1 MSESQARNRYGLRKG
16 LLALVVLGALGLG
29 YFLWSGSGQP
39 PGSEGANQP
48 PGQPVGSRPGQAAG
62 GRPGGPPGMAAMAV
76 PVRVATVEQ
85 GPIQNIFTALGTV
98 TAFNTVTVRSRVDG
112 ELQKIFFADG
122 QKVKAGDLLAQIDPR
137 PYQVQLDQAL
147 GQQAQNL
154 AQLNNARQ
162 DLKRYE
168 QLFRQ
173 NSLARQQLEA
183 QQALVQQYLGA
194 QKTDQANVD
203 SARLQ
208 LEFTQITAPISGRLG
223 LRVVDQGNLISAGS
237 TEGLVVI
244 TQTQPI
250 SVVFSLPQAQLPAVL
265 ERFNQGQTLVV
276 DLFDSAERRLLAT
289 GKLSSID
296 NQIDIATGTVRL
308 KATFENQD
316 ETLFPNQFVNVRLRV
331 STQPDAVIVPTQ
343 AVQQGSAGA
352 FVYLVADD
360 NTVTVQPIVT
370 GTIDGRRVAVV
381 EGVTAGQ
388 RVVTDGVDRL
398 RNGTR
403 VQVIEP

>member
-1 MSESQARNRYGLRKG
+1 MSESQVRNRYGLRKG
-16 LLALVVLGALGLG
+16 LLALVVLGVLALG
-29 YFLWSGSGQP
+29 YFLWGGSGQT
-39 PGSEGANQP
+39 PGPEGTNQA
-48 PGQPVGSRPGQAAG
+48 PGQAGG

-76 PVRVATVEQ
+76 PVRVASVEQ
-85 GPIQNIFTALGTV
+85 GPIQNIFTAVGTV

-112 ELQKIFFADG
+112 ELQKIFFNDG
-122 QKVKAGDLLAQIDPR
+122 QKVKAGDVLAQIDPR

-147 GQQAQNL
+147 GQQAQNI

-208 LEFTQITAPISGRLG
+208 LEFTRITAPISGRLG

-265 ERFNQGQTLVV
+265 ERFNQGQPLAV
-276 DLFDSAERRLLAT
+276 DLFDSAERRVLAT
-289 GKLSSID
+289 GELSSID

-308 KATFENQD
+308 KATFANQD

-331 STQPDAVIVPTQ
+331 STQQDAIIVPTQ

-370 GTIDGRRVAVV
+370 GTVEGRRVAVA
-381 EGVTAGQ
+381 EGLTAGQ

-403 VQVIEP
+403 VQIIEP

>member
-1 MSESQARNRYGLRKG
+1 MSESQSRNRYGLRKG

-39 PGSEGANQP
+39 AGSGGANQA
-48 PGQPVGSRPGQAAG
+48 PGQPAG
-62 GRPGGPPGMAAMAV
+62 ARPGGPPGMAAMAV
-76 PVRVATVEQ
+76 PVRVAPVEQ
-85 GPIQNIFTALGTV
+85 GPIQNIFTAVGTV

-112 ELQKIFFADG
+112 ELQKIFFTDG

-147 GQQAQNL
+147 GQQAQNV

-208 LEFTQITAPISGRLG
+208 LEFTRITAPIGGRLG

-265 ERFNQGQTLVV
+265 ERFNQGQPLVV
-276 DLFDSAERRLLAT
+276 DLFDSAERRVLAT
-289 GKLSSID
+289 GELSSID

-331 STQPDAVIVPTQ
+331 STQPDAIIIPTQ

-370 GTIDGRRVAVV
+370 GTIENRRVAVV
-381 EGVTAGQ
+381 EGLTAGQ

-403 VQVIEP
+403 VQIIEP